1 MIQYVQQA
9 IDLIL
14 GDMSLYAWYPALNDI
29 LIFIFS
35 LVIIWCTFKLWK
47 FILGGVFNLWQ

>member
-9 IDLIL
+9 INLIL
-14 GDMSLYAWYPALNDI
+14 GDMSSYTWFPALNDI

-35 LVIIWCTFKLWK
+35 IVIIWCTFKFWK
-47 FILGGVFNLWQ
+47 YILGGAFNLWQ